1 MGEARLPVV
10 LARARPEV
18 LLPRSGPGWVSRS
31 GRCPG
36 TGQSRWLG
44 DRVADRGCRRS
55 RGGRRRGR
63 GRLCAGTLRE
73 KEEGHGS
80 D

>member
-18 LLPRSGPGWVSRS
+18 LSPRSGPGWVARS

-44 DRVADRGCRRS
+44 TGWRTADAADPEVAVGAA
-55 RGGRRRGR
+55 GGASVPAR
-63 GRLCAGTLRE
+63 
-73 KEEGHGS
+73 
-80 D
+80 